1 MMIVQETVDYKLE
14 PVRAEE
20 GNQVIDIFNYYVENS
35 FAAYPEDK
43 VPYEFFQSFLNLT
56 QGYPF
61 LVAKDFIGR
70 VVGFGSLRPYS
81 PLPTF
86 SQTAEISNFISPEH
100 TGKGIGQQVLDRLLE
115 EARIMGITTI
125 LASISSLNQASLAFH
140 KKNGFVE
147 CGRFTRIGRKK
158 GQEFDVV
165 WMQRMVDIKA
175 LW

>member
-1 MMIVQETVDYKLE
+1 MNYKLE
-14 PVRAEE
+14 PVRDED

-35 FAAYPEDK
+35 FAAYPENK
-43 VPYEFFQSFLNLT
+43 VPYEFFQTFLNLT

-61 LVAKDFIGR
+61 LVAKDVSDR

-81 PLPTF
+81 PMPTF
-86 SQTAEISNFISPEH
+86 SHAAEITYFISPDH
-100 TGKGIGQQVLDRLLE
+100 TRKGLGQQMLDRLLA
-115 EARIMGITTI
+115 EARKMGIVTI

-147 CGRFTRIGRKK
+147 CGRFTGIGRKK

-165 WMQRMVDIKA
+165 WMQRMV
-175 LW
+175 